1 MDMRQE
7 VLTWN
12 DIDLLLDHLVPQFD
26 IIFDA
31 MLIITRGGIIPGGL
45 VAEALGIE
53 EILTASIDFPAESR
67 MGENQNLPHK
77 FLALPEFVQFPDSS
91 LLCEKQVIIID
102 DVWGSGRTISTVK
115 NRVKGAYGIPY
126 TCVFHFNPHR
136 NLFGVEKPDYY
147 AAITDAYIIYPWEID
162 LGKSRMLPFNCK

>member
-1 MDMRQE
+1 M
-7 VLTWN
+7 
-12 DIDLLLDHLVPQFD
+12 DHLVPQFD

-45 VAEALGIE
+45 VADALGIE

-126 TCVFHFNPHR
+126 TCVFHFTPIAISLAWKSPIIMQPLQMRILSTHGRSIWENPECCPSIVS
-136 NLFGVEKPDYY
+136 NSGNQYF
-147 AAITDAYIIYPWEID
+147 
-162 LGKSRMLPFNCK
+162 